1 MHPHVPVDPK
11 LFNYRLNTDKAAES
25 YEFSCIELN
34 QDHQIYVDYNMGM
47 RVELVDTQVYS
58 ADPSQR
64 KPGTAK
70 SGEEMTTKVLE
81 DLKSQLLSQRDKFLL
96 SDKDELP

>member
-11 LFNYRLNTDKAAES
+11 LFNYRLNTDKAAEN

-34 QDHQIYVDYNMGM
+34 QDHQIYTDYNMGM

-58 ADPSQR
+58 ADPS
-64 KPGTAK
+64 
-70 SGEEMTTKVLE
+70 
-81 DLKSQLLSQRDKFLL
+81 
-96 SDKDELP
+96 